1 MSVFGWSYPPG
12 AENDPYAPYNEAE
25 PPCAICLKDC
35 QYCDCPTCPRC
46 EAVGDPHCYAAHGLI
61 DPKPIKSVRDLARNC
76 YCWDDEGGWVSAIKA
91 VERGVYKYTDC
102 GASARSLDMDW
113 PGAVSVSGYCEG
125 SDAEHPAHTLTF
137 PFAESDW
144 FAALDQCETES
155 RETWDSTHGCE
166 ECWSQGY
173 CTESEELECGN
184 WPINPKCT
192 NCNGDGVIL

>member
-102 GASARSLDMDW
+102 GASAGSIDDS
-113 PGAVSVSGYCEG
+113 GSVSGYCEG

-173 CTESEELECGN
+173 CTESEELEFGN

>member
-102 GASARSLDMDW
+102 GASAWSIDDS
-113 PGAVSVSGYCEG
+113 VSVSGYCEG

-173 CTESEELECGN
+173 CTESEELEFGN